1 MNKSDL
7 VKKYRIDAEDRVVP
21 YFATTSMIVAWL
33 NEAEEE
39 AAIRAH
45 LLREVSNP
53 DLCEIAVT
61 VAGGNTYPLHEAMV
75 WITRAQFIPDGL
87 TAADACPLHL
97 ISHTEIDRVF
107 PRWRTTT
114 EQPRYLIVHDTT
126 VQLGCLPLTDGLLQL
141 EGCRVPLD
149 KIEDRT
155 SESPEIN
162 RAHHRHLVLW
172 ALYRN
177 YSRPDSQVYD
187 PGRAQKALDEFERMF
202 GARPDGKL
210 RRDIEQDRHHANRA
224 W

>member
-1 MNKSDL
+1 VNKSDL

-53 DLCEIAVT
+53 ELCEIAVT

-114 EQPRYLIVHDTT
+114 EQPRYLIVNDTT
-126 VQLGCLPLTDGLLQL
+126 VQLGCMPLTDGLLQL

-149 KIEDRT
+149 KIE
-155 SESPEIN
+155 
-162 RAHHRHLVLW
+162 
-172 ALYRN
+172 
-177 YSRPDSQVYD
+177 VYD